1 MLFDSFRHRMKR
13 ILYLKAKVLWRALKE
28 MPVAAIII
36 FAVIVCALFWG
47 IYKAGNTA
55 PYNYYIA
62 GAYLLILMSIQST
75 RKDYHLCRQIVAHPY
90 IHVCVEYMILSIPFI
105 SISIIANA
113 YPIAL
118 IYTAIPFIIAAFPKT
133 NILKRQRSLP
143 LPFKMPSLESVS
155 FFRKYGIIVLPLLAL
170 SAILCF
176 ATGISVVIVYF
187 LILFYAG
194 TAFAQSESLSVL
206 SLDELPPKQLLRKK
220 CRGDIL
226 LWMQMIAPAIVL
238 YIPFNLDTA
247 YYVLVPIILGPPA
260 ICSSVFIKYSNYSPK
275 KHLFGTISQAL
286 CMMGYIIPVLLPLTL
301 IMTLMYRSDAID
313 NLSQYLDAY
322 NQ

>member
-1 MLFDSFRHRMKR
+1 MRR
-13 ILYLKAKVLWRALKE
+13 ILDLKAKILFSALKE

-36 FAVIVCALFWG
+36 FAGIVGALFWG
-47 IYKAGNTA
+47 IYKVSNTA

-62 GAYLLILMSIQST
+62 GAYFLILMSIHST

-90 IHVCVEYMILSIPFI
+90 IHVCMEYMILSIPFI
-105 SISIIANA
+105 SISIIAHA
-113 YPIAL
+113 YPTAL
-118 IYTAIPFIIAAFPKT
+118 IYTAIPFVVAAFPKT
-133 NILKRQRSLP
+133 NILTRQHSQP
-143 LPFKMPSLESVS
+143 FPFKMPSLESVS

-194 TAFAQSESLSVL
+194 TVFAQSESLSVL

-226 LWMQMIAPAIVL
+226 LWMQLIAPAIIL

-247 YYVLVPIILGPPA
+247 YYVLVPIILGPSA
-260 ICSSVFIKYSNYSPK
+260 ICSSIFIKYSNYSPK

-286 CMMGYIIPVLLPLTL
+286 CMMGYIIPVLIPLTL

>member
-1 MLFDSFRHRMKR
+1 MIK
-13 ILYLKAKVLWRALKE
+13 ILNIKAKLLWRALKE
-28 MPVAAIII
+28 MPVAAVIILE
-36 FAVIVCALFWG
+36 AIVCALFWG
-47 IYKAGNTA
+47 IYKVSSIL

-62 GAYLLILMSIQST
+62 GAYLLILMPIQST

-90 IHVCVEYMILSIPFI
+90 IHVCMEYMILSIPFI
-105 SISIIANA
+105 SISIIAHA
-113 YPIAL
+113 YPMAL

-133 NILKRQRSLP
+133 NIFTRQHSRP
-143 LPFKMPSLESVS
+143 FPFKMPSLESVS

-220 CRGDIL
+220 CHGDIL
-226 LWMQMIAPAIVL
+226 LWIQLIAPA
-238 YIPFNLDTA
+238 A
-247 YYVLVPIILGPPA
+247 
-260 ICSSVFIKYSNYSPK
+260 
-275 KHLFGTISQAL
+275 
-286 CMMGYIIPVLLPLTL
+286 
-301 IMTLMYRSDAID
+301 
-313 NLSQYLDAY
+313 
-322 NQ
+322 